1 MTWKGIDDEMGSLT
15 DTLGIPAMTKVL
27 EFTKTVKHAAGTVI
41 CAQGERCSDVYL
53 IQDGIVKVAAVSKRG
68 RTAVLGLLGKGDFFG
83 EECLNGQAIHSTSAV
98 ALVPT
103 ATIAI
108 AREAMQRLLQQEK
121 ELASHFLNHLLL
133 RNQRMQQDLVNHM
146 FDSSEKRLARVLL
159 LLANYQG
166 SSKEPSLL
174 GRISQDNLAEM
185 AGTTRQRVNFFM
197 NKFRRM
203 GFIQYNGSIKVHNSL
218 RKILED

>member
-1 MTWKGIDDEMGSLT
+1 MGTLT
-15 DTLGIPAMTKVL
+15 GTLEIPAMAKVL
-27 EFTKTVKHAAGTVI
+27 EFTKSVKHSAGTVI
-41 CAQGERCSDVYL
+41 CAQGKRCSDVYL
-53 IQDGIVKVAAVSKRG
+53 IQDGIVKLTAVSRRG

-83 EECLNGQAIHSTSAV
+83 EECLKNQETHSTSAV

-103 ATIAI
+103 STIAI
-108 AREAMQRLLQQEK
+108 ARDTMLRLLRQEK

-159 LLANYQG
+159 LLANYQEA
-166 SSKEPSLL
+166 SKGPSIL

-203 GFIQYNGSIKVHNSL
+203 GFIQYNGSIKVHSSL

>member
-1 MTWKGIDDEMGSLT
+1 MGTLT
-15 DTLGIPAMTKVL
+15 GTLEIPAMAKVL
-27 EFTKTVKHAAGTVI
+27 EFTKSVKHSAGTVI
-41 CAQGERCSDVYL
+41 CAQGKRCSDVYL
-53 IQDGIVKVAAVSKRG
+53 IQDGIVKLTAVSRRG

-83 EECLNGQAIHSTSAV
+83 EECLKNQETHSTSAV

-103 ATIAI
+103 STIAI
-108 AREAMQRLLQQEK
+108 ARDTMLRLLRQEK

-159 LLANYQG
+159 LLANYQEA
-166 SSKEPSLL
+166 SKGPSIL
-174 GRISQDNLAEM
+174 GRISHDNLAEM

-203 GFIQYNGSIKVHNSL
+203 GFIQYNGSIKVHSSL

>member
-1 MTWKGIDDEMGSLT
+1 MGTLT
-15 DTLGIPAMTKVL
+15 GTLEIPAMAKVL
-27 EFTKTVKHAAGTVI
+27 EFTKSVKHLAGTVI
-41 CAQGERCSDVYL
+41 CAQGKRCSDVYL
-53 IQDGIVKVAAVSKRG
+53 IQDGIVKLTAVSRRG

-83 EECLNGQAIHSTSAV
+83 EECLKNQETHSTSAV

-103 ATIAI
+103 STIAI
-108 AREAMQRLLQQEK
+108 ARDTMLRLLRQEK

-159 LLANYQG
+159 LLANYQEA
-166 SSKEPSLL
+166 SKGPSIL

-203 GFIQYNGSIKVHNSL
+203 GFIQYNGSIKVHSSL
-218 RKILED
+218 RKVLED

>member
-1 MTWKGIDDEMGSLT
+1 MGSLT
-15 DTLGIPAMTKVL
+15 GMLGIPALAKLL
-27 EFTKTVKHAAGTVI
+27 EFTKSAKHAAGTVI
-41 CAQGERCSDVYL
+41 CAQGKRCSDVYL
-53 IQDGIVKVAAVSKRG
+53 IQDGIVKLTAVSKRG

-83 EECLNGQAIHSTSAV
+83 EECLNGQEIHSTSAV

-103 ATIAI
+103 ITIAI
-108 AREAMQRLLQQEK
+108 ARDTMLRLLQHEK
-121 ELASHFLNHLLL
+121 ALASQFLNHLLL
-133 RNQRMQQDLVNHM
+133 RNQRIQQDLVNHM

-159 LLANYQG
+159 LLANYPDA
-166 SSKEPSLL
+166 SKGPSVL